1 MTVIWASLHFAICIH
16 LVVVCTL
23 HHVVYT
29 SPFYILQHI
38 LHFAPFSCNL
48 TSSLSVLH
56 FALCIISLHL
66 QVFHFT
72 KHSAVCSSFGC
83 SMHFAS
89 CVYTYC
95 ILYFTIHY
103 GILHHFLAILQY
115 TSALSV
121 LHYASFYTYGFFIL
135 QYVLKYASS
144 LQFCS

>member
-66 QVFHFT
+66 QVLHFI
-72 KHSAVCSSFGC
+72 KHSVVCIFIWLLYALCIMCLHLLHSTFYNTLW
-83 SMHFAS
+83 HFAS
-89 CVYTYC
+89 FSCN
-95 ILYFTIHY
+95 FTIY
-103 GILHHFLAILQY
+103 FSIERPTLCIILHLWVLHFTICSEVCIFLAIL
-115 TSALSV
+115 
-121 LHYASFYTYGFFIL
+121 
-135 QYVLKYASS
+135 
-144 LQFCS
+144 